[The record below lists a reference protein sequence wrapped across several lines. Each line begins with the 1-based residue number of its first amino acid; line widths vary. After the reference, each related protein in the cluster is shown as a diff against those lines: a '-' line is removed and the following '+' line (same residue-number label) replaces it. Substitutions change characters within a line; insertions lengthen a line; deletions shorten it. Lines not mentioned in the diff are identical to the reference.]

1 MLSAKQTLGAFG
13 EEYARTHLTALGYRV
28 RGRNIRLKAG
38 EIDIL
43 AYEGGALVF
52 IEVRTREVGG
62 RFGTPEE
69 SITRV
74 KAERLARVANEYL
87 RTLKV
92 LPVSWRIDIVAMDV
106 TADGRVARIDVLK
119 NAVGES

>member
-1 MLSAKQTLGAFG
+1 MLNAKQTLGAFG
-13 EEYARTHLTALGYRV
+13 ESYAHTHLAGLGYRV
-28 RGRNIRLKAG
+28 RGSNVRLKSG
-38 EIDIL
+38 EIDTL

-52 IEVRTREVGG
+52 IEVRTRRTGG

-74 KAERLARVANEYL
+74 KAERLGRVANEYL
-87 RTLKV
+87 RSLKV
-92 LPVSWRIDIVAMDV
+92 PPVGWRIDIVAVDV
-106 TADGRVARIDVLK
+106 GADGRVARIDVLK